1 MENASAFGERL
12 TELMVINNI
21 DTAHL
26 AAAVGVHATTVQ
38 RWRRG
43 TKYLFLSQLVKL
55 ADYFDCSLDFLT
67 GRTDTVL
74 DYSPKPCPPF
84 YARFREVMAERGIT
98 RYRMSKETKIKDSY
112 FTEWSKGT
120 DPHLFSLIEVADYL
134 NVSVDYLV
142 GREQ

>member
-1 MENASAFGERL
+1 M
-12 TELMVINNI
+12 
-21 DTAHL
+21 
-26 AAAVGVHATTVQ
+26 ATGHQVS
-38 RWRRG
+38 
-43 TKYLFLSQLVKL
+43 FLSQLVKL

>member
-98 RYRMSKETKIKDSY
+98 RYRMSKETKIKDSDL
-112 FTEWSKGT
+112 TEWSKGT